1 MVKKKH
7 CLKNNVVVSP
17 QHRVYY
23 LSETYE
29 GSIHD
34 ITIVKEE
41 GWQFPEGIVLYQD
54 TGFQGHA
61 PDNVVVMQPLKKPK
75 GKELTEEQKSKNK
88 QISSVRVKV
97 EHTIGEIKIF
107 RIVKD
112 TIRNWKYGFKDLIME
127 ICCGLQNFKIAF
139 VT

>member
-7 CLKNNVVVSP
+7 CVKNDLITSP
-17 QHRVYY
+17 KHEVLY

-29 GSIHD
+29 GSEHD
-34 ITIVKEE
+34 INIVKEE
-41 GWQFPEGIVLYQD
+41 DWQFPEKIVIYQD

-61 PDNVVVMQPLKKPK
+61 PKNVIVRQPIKKPK
-75 GKELTEEQKSKNK
+75 GKELTEMQKKNNK
-88 QISSVRVKV
+88 QISSIRVSV
-97 EHTIGEIKIF
+97 EHTIGKVKIF

-127 ICCGLQNFKIAF
+127 ICCGLNNFKVALRI
-139 VT
+139 

>member
-7 CLKNNVVVSP
+7 CVKNNLITSP
-17 QHRVYY
+17 QHEVLY

-29 GSIHD
+29 GSVHD

-41 GWQFPEGIVLYQD
+41 YWQFPENIMVYQD

-61 PDNVVVMQPLKKPK
+61 PNNVLVMQPLKKPK
-75 GKELTEEQKSKNK
+75 GKELTKEQKNNNK
-88 QISSVRVKV
+88 QISSIRVIV
-97 EHTIGEIKIF
+97 EHTIGKIKIF

-127 ICCGLQNFKIAF
+127 ICCGLNNFK
-139 VT
+139 VSLRT

>member
-7 CLKNNVVVSP
+7 CVKNNLITSP
-17 QHRVYY
+17 QHEVLY

-29 GSIHD
+29 GSVHD

-41 GWQFPEGIVLYQD
+41 DWQFPENIMVYQD

-61 PDNVVVMQPLKKPK
+61 PNNVLVMQPLKKPK
-75 GKELTEEQKSKNK
+75 GKELTKEQKNNNK
-88 QISSVRVKV
+88 QISSIRVIV
-97 EHTIGEIKIF
+97 EHTIGKIKIF

-127 ICCGLQNFKIAF
+127 ICCGLNNFK
-139 VT
+139 VSLRT

>member
-7 CLKNNVVVSP
+7 CVKNNLITSP
-17 QHRVYY
+17 HHEVLY

-29 GSIHD
+29 GSVHD

-41 GWQFPEGIVLYQD
+41 DWQFPKNIMVNQD
-54 TGFQGHA
+54 TGFQGHT
-61 PDNVVVMQPLKKPK
+61 PYNVLVMQTLKKPK
-75 GKELTEEQKSKNK
+75 GKELTKEQKNNNK

-97 EHTIGEIKIF
+97 EHTIGKIKIF

-127 ICCGLQNFKIAF
+127 ICCGLNNFKISLRI
-139 VT
+139 